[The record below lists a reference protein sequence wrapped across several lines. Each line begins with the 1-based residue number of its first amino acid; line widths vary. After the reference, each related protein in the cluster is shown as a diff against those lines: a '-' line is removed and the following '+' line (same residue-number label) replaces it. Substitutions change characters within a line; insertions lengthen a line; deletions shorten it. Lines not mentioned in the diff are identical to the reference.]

1 LRGFC
6 ASSCDSRG
14 EAVPGHPPPGLPVK
28 KIIGCAIACLTVW
41 PVAVRAQII
50 APREAAQLELGPI
63 SLYPSLVLADAG
75 QDSNVFN
82 DSQSPKQDYTF
93 TTQSRALVVT
103 RLGLNDLMF
112 LAGSDYVWFHQ
123 YQSQRSA
130 NSTYA
135 LRFNLSASRFKP
147 FIGALRNHTRS
158 RPNPEI
164 DARALRLEREALVG
178 SNFELTQ
185 RTAITATATLNDSS
199 YEKGATF
206 QGANLSETLSRS
218 GRVYSAGVRYAV
230 TPLTTL
236 VLAGNYGEDRFPQS
250 HVRDSKTYSFVPV
263 VEFSPEAA
271 IRGSLAAGVEV
282 FKPNDQRFAQYKGAT
297 FTSLLSWAIF
307 SNMTSFD
314 LRANRNVG
322 YSYREDEPY
331 YLITRARLNVT
342 QKFVGPF
349 ELVGGAER
357 EQLSYKWR
365 QGVTALANPHT
376 DITNIVNGGISITMQ
391 RGFKV
396 LLSVEKTRRHSAT
409 DATLNFGRTRFL
421 STVTIGS

>member
-1 LRGFC
+1 
-6 ASSCDSRG
+6 
-14 EAVPGHPPPGLPVK
+14 VK
-28 KIIGCAIACLTVW
+28 KIIGLTLGCLAFW
-41 PVAVRAQII
+41 PVAGRAQII
-50 APREAAQLELGPI
+50 APKEAAQLELGPV
-63 SLYPSLVLADAG
+63 SVYPSLVIADAG
-75 QDSNVFN
+75 KDSNVF
-82 DSQSPKQDYTF
+82 DDGQSPRQDYTL
-93 TTQSRALVVT
+93 TAQSRALAVT

-164 DARALRLEREALVG
+164 DARVLRLEREALVG
-178 SNFELTQ
+178 SNFELTE
-185 RTAITATATLNDSS
+185 RTAITATATVNDSS
-199 YEKGATF
+199 YEKGETF
-206 QGANLSETLSRS
+206 QGANLSALSRT
-218 GRVYSAGVRYAV
+218 GRAYSAGVRYAV

-236 VLAGNYGEDRFPQS
+236 VLAGNYAEDRFPKS
-250 HVRDSKTYSFVPV
+250 HVRDSSTYGFVPV
-263 VEFSPEAA
+263 VEFAPEAA

>member
-1 LRGFC
+1 MKMFGF
-6 ASSCDSRG
+6 
-14 EAVPGHPPPGLPVK
+14 
-28 KIIGCAIACLTVW
+28 KIIGVVLVLALW
-41 PVAVRAQII
+41 PAAARAQLT
-50 APREAAQLELGPI
+50 APREGAQIQFGPVG
-63 SLYPSLVLADAG
+63 LYPTLQIVDAG
-75 QDSNVFN
+75 RDSNVFDDGAN
-82 DSQSPKQDYTF
+82 PKEDYTF
-93 TTQSRALVVT
+93 TVQSRALVVT
-103 RLGLNDLMF
+103 RLGLNELMF
-112 LAGSDYVWFHQ
+112 STGSDYVWFRR
-123 YQSQRSA
+123 YKGERSS
-130 NSTYA
+130 NGTYA

-147 FIGALRNHTRS
+147 FIGALRNRTRS

-164 DARALRLEREALVG
+164 DARVLRLEREALVG
-178 SNFELTQ
+178 SNFELTE
-185 RTAITATATLNDSS
+185 RTAITATATVNDSS
-199 YEKGATF
+199 YEKGETF
-206 QGANLSETLSRS
+206 QGANLSALSRT
-218 GRVYSAGVRYAV
+218 GRAYSAGVRYAV

-236 VLAGNYGEDRFPQS
+236 VLAGNYAEDRFPKS

-263 VEFSPEAA
+263 VEFAPEAA
-271 IRGSLAAGVEV
+271 IRGSLAAGAEV
-282 FKPNDQRFAQYKGAT
+282 FKPGDRRFAQYKGAT

-331 YLITRARLNVT
+331 YLITRARLNLT

-365 QGVTALANPHT
+365 LGMTALANPHT

-409 DATLNFGRTRFL
+409 DATLNFQRTRFL